1 MRFLGRTKELG
12 LLREF
17 YRAKDAPLA
26 VVYGRHRVGKTAL
39 VVASLEGSDIP
50 FVYLKC
56 RHTSVPRHAA
66 DLMDFA
72 KETFGLP
79 ELEVND
85 QATVDYAPGSLEG
98 ALWAIFDGMDK
109 RPGVIVLDD
118 YPVLRDGVPAC
129 DELIQRLLAAH
140 PETGLKVVLCG
151 DERVV
156 MTGVLTDNS
165 PLHGFVALGLAVE
178 PMDYWEVALFYLTFS
193 DDDKV
198 RLYSVFGG
206 MPFYNAKI
214 DHRLTVK
221 ENIIKLVLARD
232 ALLRDEVMF
241 LLRLAMPKTVNAER
255 VFEAMA
261 MGATRFSDLYDSSV
275 FSSSPALADSLKRLV
290 GKGFLKKSIPVKA
303 ANNKKTVRYQF
314 ADNLLHFYYRYVEKN
329 RSRLSV
335 WPAEDVWDRFIK
347 GDFESEYVP
356 KCFEAIEKSVPVKS

>member
-39 VVASLEGSDIP
+39 VVASLEEADIP

-56 RHTSVPRHAA
+56 RHTSVTRHVS

-79 ELEVND
+79 ESEVRD
-85 QATVDYAPGSLEG
+85 QATADYAPGSLEG
-98 ALWAIFDGMDK
+98 VLWTIFDGMGK

-118 YPVLRDGVPAC
+118 YPVLRDALPGC
-129 DELIQRLLAAH
+129 DAIIRRVLAAH

-151 DERVV
+151 VKRDV
-156 MTGVLTDNS
+156 MTGLMTDKS

-178 PMDYWEVALFYLTFS
+178 PMDYWEAALFYSTFS

-221 ENIIKLVLARD
+221 ANIIKLVLARD
-232 ALLRDEVMF
+232 ALLRDEVTY
-241 LLRLAMPKTVNAER
+241 LLKRAMTKTVNAER

-261 MGATRFSDLYDSSV
+261 KGATRFSDLYDPSV
-275 FSSSPALADSLKRLV
+275 FSSSLALADSLKRLV
-290 GKGFLKKSIPVKA
+290 DMGFLKKTIPVNA
-303 ANNKKTVRYQF
+303 ANNKRTVRYQF
-314 ADNLLHFYYRYVEKN
+314 ADNLVHFYYRYVEKY

-335 WPAEDVWDRFIK
+335 WLVEDVWERLIED
-347 GDFESEYVP
+347 DFERDYVL
-356 KCFEAIEKSVPVKS
+356 KCY